1 MVYCAT
7 YLLVLIDG
15 NGQWSPQVNWLTLL
29 GRSGSGLHVEE
40 PSRCIW
46 KDDKRV
52 GRWTKCGMFGGLG
65 RGQVI
70 ERSVVLSF
78 SHCPVACKESLDEAK
93 LRNCSDKRFSRA
105 AQKSG
110 WRGLVAAE
118 DWGLFGSFLPESGC
132 WSGTGFQ
139 EDVYFS
145 KLKLMLSQV
154 W

>member
-1 MVYCAT
+1 MWRNPQDASGRMT
-7 YLLVLIDG
+7 KGLAG
-15 NGQWSPQVNWLTLL
+15 GQSVVW
-29 GRSGSGLHVEE
+29 
-40 PSRCIW
+40 
-46 KDDKRV
+46 
-52 GRWTKCGMFGGLG
+52 GLG

-118 DWGLFGSFLPESGC
+118 DWGLFGSFLPESGV
-132 WSGTGFQ
+132 GLGQDFRRM
-139 EDVYFS
+139 YI
-145 KLKLMLSQV
+145 SQS
-154 W
+154 